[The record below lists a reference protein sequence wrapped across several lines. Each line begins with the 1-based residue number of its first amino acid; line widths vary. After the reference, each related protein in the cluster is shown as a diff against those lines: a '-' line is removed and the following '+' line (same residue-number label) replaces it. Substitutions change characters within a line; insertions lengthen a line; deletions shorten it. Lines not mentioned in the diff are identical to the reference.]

1 MLQSS
6 PTWILVKREVDDFPR
21 LGRSLLDQ
29 RHEGLLGCVILTA
42 SGSEVLVF
50 LGLAFLCCRITT
62 NKKAFGHQKNSLILR
77 LCDVTSMHPRRAM
90 MGNLMA
96 AHVKSWI
103 VIANKTTGQTE
114 R

>member
-62 NKKAFGHQKNSLILR
+62 NKNSLILR